1 MRIAALYDAH
11 GRILAAAPIDEE
23 RGGPV
28 PVATEGTEVHTFE
41 VPENAARMRL
51 DEICTSFRVDVGARQ
66 LRDGRESAS

>member
-1 MRIAALYDAH
+1 MKIAALYDAD
-11 GRILAAAPIDEE
+11 GRIVAAAPIDEE

-51 DEICTSFRVDVGARQ
+51 DEICTS
-66 LRDGRESAS
+66 